1 MSRRMSH
8 RMPRRLARQH
18 LKNALV
24 AASFLASLCALAGC
38 SALPESQPQ
47 IVTSRKPNPAYTLT
61 VTPGK
66 TDTPAAVAERYGAPV
81 LVWEPGS
88 YALLGLDTPPLGP
101 QAANAELSGNADVFY
116 AGGEMT
122 AFMNGR
128 SRMWARGSSNVWMG
142 GRSRM
147 WARGGAQLWSQ
158 GTFAWLP
165 ENTAKWRQIRLQ
177 KAQALAPKLGAG
189 VKVAVI
195 DTGVDLRHPALA
207 EALAPAGEWRDFY
220 SGDNTPQEEG
230 GFADDGF
237 GHGTNVAGIV
247 RQIAP
252 RATILPIRVLG
263 PDGGGNVADVTVAIQ
278 YAASQ
283 GARIINLSL
292 GSDVPFGV
300 VDKAVRKAGLKGVFI
315 VASSGNSGDRAVTYP
330 ASSARILGAD
340 LVAVASVNAR
350 DVKSSFSSYG
360 DAVELAAPGE
370 VVYGPAP
377 NLGLAAWTGTSQ
389 AAPMVSGALAL
400 ALGERPTVSRSGLS
414 ALVASSSD
422 GIYKVNPSFKNQL
435 GKGRL
440 NLETF
445 IRRVL
450 ER

>member
-1 MSRRMSH
+1 
-8 RMPRRLARQH
+8 MPRRLTRQH

-24 AASFLASLCALAGC
+24 VASLSALVGC
-38 SALPESQPQ
+38 SALPESQSQ
-47 IVTSRKPNPAYTLT
+47 TATSRKQNSAYTLT
-61 VTPGK
+61 LTPGA

-88 YALLGLDTPPLGP
+88 YALLGLDTPPLGL
-101 QAANAELSGNADVFY
+101 QAADAELSSNADVFY

-128 SRMWARGSSNVWMG
+128 SRMWARGGSNIWMG

-147 WARGGAQLWSQ
+147 WARGGSQWSQ

-177 KAQALAPKLGAG
+177 KAQALAPKLGEG
-189 VKVAVI
+189 VKVAII
-195 DTGVDLRHPALA
+195 DTGVDVRHPALA

-220 SGDNTPQEEG
+220 GGDNDPQEEG
-230 GFADDGF
+230 SFADDGF

-263 PDGGGNVADVTVAIQ
+263 PDGGGNVADVTAAIQ
-278 YAASQ
+278 YAASR

-300 VDKAVRKAGLKGVFI
+300 VDKAVRNAGLKGVFI
-315 VASSGNSGDRAVTYP
+315 VASSGNSGDGSVTYP

-350 DVKSSFSSYG
+350 DVKSSFSTYG

-370 VVYGPAP
+370 IVFGPAP

-414 ALVASSSD
+414 TLVASSSD
-422 GIYKVNPSFKNQL
+422 GIDKVNPSFKNQL

-445 IRRVL
+445 IQRVL